1 MFDEILV
8 HEGKMME
15 VKSSF
20 ALHRK
25 VDIDKVVSP
34 RQQANEPGNEEY
46 ETLDALQVWMT
57 VCNDT
62 SENQTCS
69 KENKNCCASNYFP
82 VLPYFWVAVP
92 GLRSGLLARVVTR
105 ICGQQ
110 RSGIL

>member
-46 ETLDALQVWMT
+46 ETL
-57 VCNDT
+57 
-62 SENQTCS
+62 
-69 KENKNCCASNYFP
+69 KF
-82 VLPYFWVAVP
+82 
-92 GLRSGLLARVVTR
+92 
-105 ICGQQ
+105 
-110 RSGIL
+110 

>member
-1 MFDEILV
+1 
-8 HEGKMME
+8 MME

-46 ETLDALQVWMT
+46 ETLKFQDLKSEKPYKNTTDIFNTNNYLENENHLDALQVWMT

-62 SENQTCS
+62 SENQT
-69 KENKNCCASNYFP
+69 
-82 VLPYFWVAVP
+82 
-92 GLRSGLLARVVTR
+92 
-105 ICGQQ
+105 
-110 RSGIL
+110 